1 MSEFSAYYMGIWLIM
16 KYHIV
21 CTEVT
26 WYWSVYLSFFTIPT
40 FPQAADHSMLKQVVD
55 YEEQKKLVMDR
66 ISIWQ
71 AMQVSKIN
79 KVTINMEFNMVK
91 SFNLLLINSFILV
104 LY

>member
-1 MSEFSAYYMGIWLIM
+1 
-16 KYHIV
+16 
-21 CTEVT
+21 
-26 WYWSVYLSFFTIPT
+26 
-40 FPQAADHSMLKQVVD
+40 MLKQVVD

>member
-1 MSEFSAYYMGIWLIM
+1 M

-21 CTEVT
+21 I
-26 WYWSVYLSFFTIPT
+26 SVFRGNMILKCLFKFFTIPI

-71 AMQVSKIN
+71 AMQVSRIN
-79 KVTINMEFNMVK
+79 KDIINMEFNK

>member
-1 MSEFSAYYMGIWLIM
+1 
-16 KYHIV
+16 
-21 CTEVT
+21 
-26 WYWSVYLSFFTIPT
+26 
-40 FPQAADHSMLKQVVD
+40 MLKQVVD

-71 AMQVSKIN
+71 AMQVRKIN
-79 KVTINMEFNMVK
+79 DVTINMEFNMVK